1 MATLATW
8 YNRWAETKRESAAAP
23 SANQTAS
30 TRAGYHG
37 YQSVNP
43 VMDYRLRAFP
53 NDDVSF
59 YVKKVDNT
67 RVVRAADPQGP
78 RVCWKLIGGA
88 SAAAVLLIGLLL
100 PSGYTLVAGYQI
112 ENLKKD
118 QHRLKEDLS
127 TMDLEEAKLLSP
139 ERLAEL
145 AAQQRF
151 IDPEPGRVIYLE
163 KSNDTTLAAVRQ
175 PGR

>member
-8 YNRWAETKRESAAAP
+8 YNRWVETKRPEESAAGEESHA
-23 SANQTAS
+23 
-30 TRAGYHG
+30 RAGYHG
-37 YQSVNP
+37 YQAVNRP
-43 VMDYRLRAFP
+43 VADYRLRAFP

-59 YVKKVDNT
+59 YVKKLDNT
-67 RVVRAADPQGP
+67 RVVRAADPQAP
-78 RVCWKLIGGA
+78 QVCWKLIGGA
-88 SAAAVLLIGLLL
+88 SAAAVMLIGLLF
-100 PSGYTLVAGYQI
+100 PSGYSLVAGYQI

-118 QHRLKEDLS
+118 QHKLREELS
-127 TMDLEEAKLLSP
+127 AMELDEAKLLSP

-145 AAQQRF
+145 AAKQRF

-163 KSNDTTLAAVRQ
+163 KPNEASLAAVQR